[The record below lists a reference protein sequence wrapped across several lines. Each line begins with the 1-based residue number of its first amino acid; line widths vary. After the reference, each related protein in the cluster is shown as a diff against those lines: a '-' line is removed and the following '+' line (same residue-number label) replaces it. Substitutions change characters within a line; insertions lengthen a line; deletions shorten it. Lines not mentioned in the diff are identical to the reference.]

1 MDRQAEM
8 SAAVEAALRRI
19 GEPISEAQ
27 AKEIAELEDCECKE
41 GMFALAATRRHLFT
55 GASLVAAVGMTALPR
70 VAAAKAPPGAVEY
83 PVPSDPTKEQGRVM
97 GVDGGYGSRSQFETE
112 VR

>member
-8 SAAVEAALRRI
+8 SAAVEAALRSI

-27 AKEIAELEDCECKE
+27 AKEIAALEDCECKE

-55 GASLVAAVGMTALPR
+55 GAGLVSA
-70 VAAAKAPPGAVEY
+70 
-83 PVPSDPTKEQGRVM
+83 
-97 GVDGGYGSRSQFETE
+97 
-112 VR
+112 